1 MPSRKAIKRR
11 IVSVKTTKQIVKAM
25 NMVAATKL
33 SKTKA
38 LSRAA
43 RPLFDESCRVMKQ
56 LKDCERA
63 QEHVF
68 FKERPEGGRTAY
80 VVINGDRGYCG
91 SYNTNVATLA
101 LEHMETGKD
110 EAVFAIGLR
119 GREFFQR
126 RNKQVLQWYRGICE
140 KARYE
145 EVKEIA
151 NTLISLYLSGE
162 VDEVYVAYTR
172 FLTVLTY
179 EPTLERILPLGDGRE
194 PVFTSGRLQYEPD
207 IGTILEHAVPQYVS
221 AFLYGAILESG
232 CCEQAAR
239 MVSMDAAT
247 KSAQEI
253 IEDLTRL
260 YNRKRQAHITQEITE
275 IIGGANL
282 T

>member
-11 IVSVKTTKQIVKAM
+11 IISVKTTKQIVKAM

-33 SKTKA
+33 SKTKTLYRSAQPMFDEFNRVIDRLKDSEQA
-38 LSRAA
+38 LS
-43 RPLFDESCRVMKQ
+43 
-56 LKDCERA
+56 
-63 QEHVF
+63 HVF
-68 FKERPEGGRTAY
+68 FQERAGNKAAY
-80 VVINGDRGYCG
+80 VVISGDRGYCG
-91 SYNTNVATLA
+91 SYNTNVASAA
-101 LEHMETGKD
+101 LNHMESAGKD

-119 GREFFQR
+119 SRDFFQR
-126 RNKQVLQWYRGICE
+126 REKRVAQWHRGICE

-145 EVKEIA
+145 EVKQIA
-151 NTLISLYLSGE
+151 DTLVSLYLSGE
-162 VDEVYVAYTR
+162 LDEVYIAYTK
-172 FLTVLTY
+172 FETVLTHT
-179 EPTLERILPLGDGRE
+179 PTLKRLLPIGDGGE
-194 PVFTSGRLQYEPD
+194 PAFENALCFEPD
-207 IGTILEHAVPQYVS
+207 ADTILEHAVPQYVS
-221 AFLYGAILESG
+221 AFLFGAILESG

-275 IIGGANL
+275 IIGGANV